1 MGITELLEKLKNL
14 TYQLEEAIE
23 SQDWDDVSTV
33 KGELDELILEGD
45 RAGFD
50 SYDTYE

>member
-1 MGITELLEKLKNL
+1 MGITELLEKLQNL

-23 SQDWDDVSTV
+23 SQDWDDVNEV
-33 KGELDELILEGD
+33 KGELDELLLEGD

-50 SYDTYE
+50 SFDTYE

>member
-1 MGITELLEKLKNL
+1 MGITELLEKLQSLN
-14 TYQLEEAIE
+14 YQLEEAIE

-45 RAGFD
+45 RAVFD